1 MSYVRNRN
9 VTNIKTNIKKVCSF
23 ISLIIKAYYMF
34 ACENI
39 SEHKNKLANPLDLYV
54 LVEYS
59 LKANSTN
66 IKVNS
71 LILLSYF

>member
-1 MSYVRNRN
+1 
-9 VTNIKTNIKKVCSF
+9 
-23 ISLIIKAYYMF
+23 MF